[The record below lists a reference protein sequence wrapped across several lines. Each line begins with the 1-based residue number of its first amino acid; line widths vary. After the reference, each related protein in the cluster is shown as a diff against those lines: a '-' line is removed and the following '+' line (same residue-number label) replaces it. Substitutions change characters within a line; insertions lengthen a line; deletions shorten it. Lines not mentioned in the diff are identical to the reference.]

1 MGERIDTELAESGL
15 GFAEFDFAEE
25 EFGKRRGVLVVG
37 DERSSDE
44 REFGFEGGEEVE
56 FGFIVELGCV
66 EEDEERESAR
76 RFGEE
81 SAE

>member
-1 MGERIDTELAESGL
+1 MRERIDSELGESGL

-25 EFGKRRGVLVVG
+25 EFGKRRGVVVVG

-44 REFGFEGGEEVE
+44 REFGFEGEEVE
-56 FGFIVELGCV
+56 LGFIVELGCV

-76 RFGEE
+76 RLGEE